1 MRHLKIVK
9 WVFVPVFFAGI
20 IAAAIVNFYNAD
32 YAKNAL
38 DFFRA
43 RFLGGQ
49 SVEEA
54 VAKYEPVL
62 LSNTKKS
69 DFIARRG
76 FPKEVLFFA
85 DKSKR
90 ILSVYGRAG
99 DKEKFEHLK
108 DYPFTGFS
116 GKLGPKLK
124 RGDRQIPEG
133 IYGIEY
139 LNPNSTFHLSL
150 KVSYPGD
157 FDVKKA
163 LADGRKPEELGGDI
177 MIHGRSG
184 TVGCIP
190 IGDDAVEEVFIIAAK
205 AGIHNIKVIISPCNL
220 LSGEKNFA
228 KDVGVPWYGELIENI
243 RTEMLKYK
251 ALGVVF

>member
-9 WVFVPVFFAGI
+9 WVFVPVFFLGI
-20 IAAAIVNFYNAD
+20 IAAAVVNFYNAD

-54 VAKYEPVL
+54 VAKYEPRL
-62 LSNTKKS
+62 LSNTKES

-108 DYPFTGFS
+108 DYPVYRF
-116 GKLGPKLK
+116 
-124 RGDRQIPEG
+124 
-133 IYGIEY
+133 
-139 LNPNSTFHLSL
+139 
-150 KVSYPGD
+150 
-157 FDVKKA
+157 
-163 LADGRKPEELGGDI
+163 
-177 MIHGRSG
+177 
-184 TVGCIP
+184 
-190 IGDDAVEEVFIIAAK
+190 
-205 AGIHNIKVIISPCNL
+205 
-220 LSGEKNFA
+220 
-228 KDVGVPWYGELIENI
+228 
-243 RTEMLKYK
+243 
-251 ALGVVF
+251 

>member
-9 WVFVPVFFAGI
+9 WFFVPVFFLGI
-20 IAAAIVNFYNAD
+20 IAAAVVNFYNAD

-54 VAKYEPVL
+54 VAKYEPRL
-62 LSNTKKS
+62 LSNTKES
-69 DFIARRG
+69 GFIARCG
-76 FPKEVLFFA
+76 YPKEVLFFA

-99 DKEKFEHLK
+99 GKEKFEHLK

-124 RGDRQIPEG
+124 SGDRQIPEG

-163 LADGRKPEELGGDI
+163 LADGRKLEELGGDI

-220 LSGEKNFA
+220 LSCERNFA

-243 RTEMLKYK
+243 RSEMLKYK